1 MTLIDFKTVMLSL
14 RTCLPRLPILTVLI
28 FSTVLAIAAQVSI
41 EPGFENRP
49 IETVIIEDNQVALQD
64 SVKSGLQDEIQRELG
79 KTYSLVRIRAAIK
92 ALYATGKI
100 ESASVFVSELQN
112 GSLRVTFLVKGKSLI
127 TRVAVTVREH
137 EGKQVT
143 TDEIQLR
150 VDLIRPGVEV
160 TEESIKRSVS
170 SILIYLREKGYF
182 SASVDYQVNRS
193 PQSGDATVLF
203 VIDPK
208 KQSRVRGISVNIEG
222 ADNEKLSKS
231 LKLKSGSLYDD
242 ESREL
247 DIERIRVAL
256 QDQEFFVPN
265 LEEVSV
271 VLVGEAEV
279 DLSIT
284 GLAGPRVDISVDA
297 GREKI
302 STEDLLK
309 LLPVKRLGSLELSAI
324 VEGKQR
330 LERYLQEKGYFFAE
344 VTPTCDVSPIPED
357 LKAQGISGGSE
368 SMCGYLSSLDLL
380 NKEVD
385 IVYSARL
392 RVATRL
398 ESIRFDGINDLR
410 IQGARIFQA
419 TGSDTSTQT
428 GQMLPTDELKALLQ
442 SREANA
448 LGFLPYIGYGRGF
461 TNSEILL
468 EDEETLRNLFFE
480 LGYRNA
486 NVFHLQGTDLAG
498 SGLIITFVI
507 ELGERTR
514 IGKVSFNGNLA
525 FSENQLRKVIS
536 DQLGSDLGD
545 RPFSSALIRD
555 AVRKLNEFYSNEGL
569 FNARVKAVFD
579 FEADSDGIIDVVF
592 DVENEGSEVTIGDIL
607 IAGNEKVGK
616 ESVLRS
622 LDISSGRRLRA
633 ADIFTSE
640 QRLYETDVFRRVEIK
655 PQPSGNDEQ
664 GRQISNV
671 GVNLEE
677 QPSRLI
683 TYGGGYS
690 TDGGPFGS
698 FDIRNLNFLGRLQ
711 QAGGRVRISRLQQLV
726 QLDYLNPNFIRDGF
740 KDDTSRRFAPLT
752 VTMQYQRD
760 STVTRFFR
768 SALDRGTF
776 GIVQRL
782 DEDGNPIDEFG
793 SSVGDPTINRLSIS
807 AETSRTISTKNRT
820 VVFARFR
827 FEDVRLFKIESL
839 LIRDILEP
847 DSKTRIS
854 GPGLSVVRDT
864 RTSCR
869 LRYTLEEI
877 VVRGDAVSRCRYNP
891 TEPTSGDYLTADYNL
906 STTFLGSNIG
916 FQKFQLSYTRYAT
929 PRQLGNTTFAGRII
943 LGMAGLFSGK
953 DRFRNTL
960 APELDGILPISERF
974 FGGGSNS
981 LRGFDFESAGPRL
994 VLTPQGTF
1002 RDENGNIINLSPFTI
1017 PFGGNGLFVANLEAR
1032 IPLSESIRLVPFY
1045 DGGNVFRRVRDIWRA
1060 PDVSANPV
1068 DRNLNAKW
1076 ANTVGLGFRLKTPIG
1091 GELAIDYGYLLD
1103 PPRFIVPQQVGPD
1116 GIYRLRQGQI
1126 HFRFAQAF

>member
-1 MTLIDFKTVMLSL
+1 MEKPESTSAANTPKTAPLRILLPCLCFLLLHSAVSGQIVIDS
-14 RTCLPRLPILTVLI
+14 R
-28 FSTVLAIAAQVSI
+28 
-41 EPGFENRP
+41 FESRP
-49 IETVIIEDNQVALQD
+49 IGRVVVEDE
-64 SVKSGLQDEIQRELG
+64 SGLRDGALKEILQESIQKEIG
-79 KTYSLVRIRAAIK
+79 ETYSLVRIRSAIRAA
-92 ALYATGKI
+92 YATGKI
-100 ESASVFVSELQN
+100 ENVAVFASELPD
-112 GSLRVTFLVKGKSLI
+112 GSLNIRFLVKRKALLG
-127 TRVAVTVREH
+127 RVTVTVKEH
-137 EGKQVT
+137 QGRRIT
-143 TDEIQLR
+143 ADEIQLR

-160 TEESIKRSVS
+160 TEESVSRNVS

-182 SASVDYQVNRS
+182 AAAVESQINRA
-193 PQSGDATVLF
+193 PVTGDATVNFTL
-203 VIDPK
+203 DPG
-208 KQSRVRGISVNIEG
+208 KQSRVRELSIAIEG
-222 ADNEKLSKS
+222 ADNERLVRAV
-231 LKLKSGSLYDD
+231 KLKKDSLYDD
-242 ESREL
+242 ESRDA
-247 DIERIRVAL
+247 DIERLREAL
-256 QDQEFFVPN
+256 RAQDFFVPD
-265 LEEVSV
+265 LEEPSV
-271 VLVGEAEV
+271 VRVGDAEV
-279 DLSIT
+279 DLIVRGT
-284 GLAGPRVDISVDA
+284 AGPKVAISVDA
-297 GREKI
+297 GREKV
-302 STEDLLK
+302 SAETLLN

-324 VEGKQR
+324 VEGRQR
-330 LERYLQEKGYFFAE
+330 LERYFQERGYFFAE
-344 VTPTCDVSPIPED
+344 VTSRCDISPIPEE
-357 LKAQGISGGSE
+357 LQAQGIIGESE
-368 SMCGYLSSLDLL
+368 GLCGFLSSTDLQ
-380 NKEVD
+380 NREVE

-392 RVATRL
+392 RVASRL
-398 ESIRFDGINDLR
+398 QSIPFEGIDDL
-410 IQGARIFQA
+410 IV
-419 TGSDTSTQT
+419 TGSQIFRSGDPEVT
-428 GQMLPTDELKALLQ
+428 GSASRSLPAEELKSLLQ

-448 LGFLPYIGYGRGF
+448 FGFIPYIGYGRGF
-461 TNSEILL
+461 TNSDILI

-486 NVFHLQGTDLAG
+486 NVFHLQGTDING

-507 ELGERTR
+507 ELGDRAKV
-514 IGKVSFNGNLA
+514 GKVSFNGNTAFTDEELQKILA
-525 FSENQLRKVIS
+525 DRN
-536 DQLGSDLGD
+536 GSGLSG

-555 AVRKLNEFYSNEGL
+555 SARKLNEFYSGKGR
-569 FNARVKAVFD
+569 FNARVRAVID
-579 FEADSDGIIDVVF
+579 SAPKTPAELDLVFEIED
-592 DVENEGSEVTIGDIL
+592 EGAEVITGNVL
-607 IAGNEKVGK
+607 VAGNEKVDK
-616 ESVLRS
+616 ESILRS
-622 LDISSGRRLRA
+622 LDISAGRPLRA

-655 PQPSGNDEQ
+655 TQSAGNDAQ
-664 GRQISNV
+664 GRQIADI

-698 FDIRNLNFLGRLQ
+698 FDVRHLNFLGRLQ

-726 QLDYLNPNFIRDGF
+726 QVDFLNPNFIRDGF
-740 KDDTSRRFAPLT
+740 KDDASRRFAPLT
-752 VTMQYQRD
+752 VTIQYQRD

-782 DEDGNPIDEFG
+782 DANGDPIDQFG
-793 SSVGDPTINRLSIS
+793 SSAGDPTINRLSLS
-807 AETSRTISTKNRT
+807 AETSRTLSTKNRT

-847 DSKTRIS
+847 DSNTRIS
-854 GPGLSVVRDT
+854 GPALSIVRDT
-864 RTSCR
+864 RTNCR

-877 VVRGDAVSRCRYNP
+877 VLRGDGVNPCRYNP
-891 TEPTSGDYLTADYNL
+891 AEPTSGDYLTADYTL

-929 PRQLGNTTFAGRII
+929 PRQLGNTTFAGRVII
-943 LGMAGLFSGK
+943 GMAGLFSGK

-981 LRGFDFESAGPRL
+981 LRGFEFESAGPRL

-1002 RDENGNIINLSPFTI
+1002 RDQNGNIINLSPFTI

-1032 IPLSESIRLVPFY
+1032 IPISESIRLVPFY
-1045 DGGNVFRRVRDIWRA
+1045 DGGNVFRRVRDIWKA
-1060 PDVSANPV
+1060 PAVSANPV

-1076 ANTVGLGFRLKTPIG
+1076 ANTIGLGFRLRTPIG
-1091 GELAIDYGYLLD
+1091 GELAVDYGYLLD